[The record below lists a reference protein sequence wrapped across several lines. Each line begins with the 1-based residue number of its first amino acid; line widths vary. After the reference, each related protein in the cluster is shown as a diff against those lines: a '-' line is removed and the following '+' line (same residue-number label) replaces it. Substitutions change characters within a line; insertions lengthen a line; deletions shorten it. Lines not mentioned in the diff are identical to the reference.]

1 KLGLWLNGLAHDD
14 LADYASAQ
22 LAIAP
27 SREKP
32 QGCSHIVEF
41 SADGVQ
47 LHDCEHSHY
56 KPLKLD
62 FTLGGA
68 AHRRKFGGGAGQ
80 MIAKAVGISG
90 KITPH
95 VLDATAGLG
104 GDAFVVACLGCQVTL
119 LERSPIAYV
128 LLADALKRA
137 RQFAAQNDSE
147 LMQIIERMQLVPGN
161 SIEYLKTCQQNY
173 PVIYLDPMF
182 PERQKSAAVKKEMQL
197 FHALI
202 GKDDDSAELFAQ
214 ALPKAWCRLVV
225 KRPRLAPQ
233 LTDTKVNLV
242 LEGKSCRFDIYTQ
255 RKITAES
262 LAECEA
268 GKSEER
274 PA

>member
-1 KLGLWLNGLAHDD
+1 MINIGLWLNQQEPSE

-22 LAIAP
+22 LAIPVAC
-27 SREKP
+27 EKP
-32 QGCSHIVEF
+32 QHCNYIIEF
-41 SADGVQ
+41 SAEGVS
-47 LHDCEHSHY
+47 LHDCANSHY

-90 KITPH
+90 KLLPH
-95 VLDATAGLG
+95 VFDATAGLG
-104 GDAFVVACLGCQVTL
+104 GDAFVLACLGCRVTL
-119 LERSPIAYV
+119 MERSPIAYV
-128 LLADALKRA
+128 LLADALNRA
-137 RQFAAQNDSE
+137 RIFAAQNDVE
-147 LMQIIERMQLVPGN
+147 LMGIIARMQLIPGN
-161 SIEYLKTCQQNY
+161 SIEHLKSLTKPY

-182 PERQKSAAVKKEMQL
+182 PERQKTAAVKKEMQL

-214 ALPKAWCRLVV
+214 ARQKTWCRLVV

-233 LTDTKVNLV
+233 VAEAPVNLV

-255 RKITAES
+255 RKITPEH
-262 LAECEA
+262 LAECDN
-268 GKSEER
+268 
-274 PA
+274 